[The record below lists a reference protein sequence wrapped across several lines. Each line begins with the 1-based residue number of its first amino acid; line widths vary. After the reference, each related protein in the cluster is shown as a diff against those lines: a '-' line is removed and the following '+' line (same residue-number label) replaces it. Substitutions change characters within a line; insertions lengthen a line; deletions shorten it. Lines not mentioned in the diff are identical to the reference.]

1 MTQISTTS
9 RNDGF
14 SIEVI
19 DDTVSEGAT
28 PSSSD
33 AVGRIRVGSFVET
46 FRMDLSFW
54 SVDEYRRSWESAL
67 RAIECSEKV
76 TSCLIASITDPEAS
90 NFISCWPMY
99 RDGDVVH
106 VQNSLIFLDELDEP
120 FDPQEPWRY
129 VEPHREV
136 DEDGNRI
143 SEWVTS
149 ASEVRQFRESA
160 WGL

>member
-9 RNDGF
+9 RNNGF

-19 DDTVSEGAT
+19 DDPVSGGGT
-28 PSSSD
+28 PSSSE
-33 AVGRIRVGSFVET
+33 AVGRVKVGDFTEK
-46 FRMDLSFW
+46 FRMNLSFW
-54 SVDEYRRSWESAL
+54 AVDEYRRSWETAL
-67 RAIECSEKV
+67 RELERSEKA
-76 TSCLIASITDPEAS
+76 TSCLIASITDPAAS

-99 RDGDVVH
+99 RDGDVIH
-106 VQNSLIFLDELDEP
+106 VQNSLIFLDELNEP

-129 VEPHREV
+129 VEPYCEV

-149 ASEVRQFRESA
+149 AFEVRQFRESA
-160 WGL
+160 WDL